1 MARQLDSGG
10 IAPLKGKE
18 NHMQETKAGKYT
30 MLVTHVD
37 MWRIFQTVEER
48 IGAVCEGEILGSEET
63 MWLALEGS
71 GW

>member
-1 MARQLDSGG
+1 
-10 IAPLKGKE
+10 
-18 NHMQETKAGKYT
+18 MQETKAGKYT